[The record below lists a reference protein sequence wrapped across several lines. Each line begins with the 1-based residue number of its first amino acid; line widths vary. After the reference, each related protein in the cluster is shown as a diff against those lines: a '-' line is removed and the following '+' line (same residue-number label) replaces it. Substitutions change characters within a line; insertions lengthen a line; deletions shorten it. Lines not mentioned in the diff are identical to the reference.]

1 MFYISCDGQNTS
13 TITHKRNR
21 YFGTQKQ
28 IENMVKDLGK
38 YTMECG
44 LIYLNSLLRNSIL
57 YGAEAMLNIKEND
70 FRQLEQIEEEQM
82 RLLFKTD
89 RSCPIHLLYLEA
101 GHTPARFQIKRMQIN
116 MFQYILKQKENSTL
130 YSMLMEQTKKP
141 VKNDFYSSVIIF
153 LKEFGITKQIE
164 EIKLMKRKEFKQ
176 IVKIQCTKA
185 AFSYLI
191 EKQSSGSKGKTIKYI
206 SLRMADYL
214 LPEANI
220 SLQDQRDIFS
230 IRC

>member
-1 MFYISCDGQNTS
+1 MWTDIFEFSLKKQYFIWSRGNVK
-13 TITHKRNR
+13 HKRKR
-21 YFGTQKQ
+21 F
-28 IENMVKDLGK
+28 
-38 YTMECG
+38 
-44 LIYLNSLLRNSIL
+44 
-57 YGAEAMLNIKEND
+57 
-70 FRQLEQIEEEQM
+70 QIEEEQM

-130 YSMLMEQTKKP
+130 YSMLMEQTKTP

>member
-1 MFYISCDGQNTS
+1 
-13 TITHKRNR
+13 
-21 YFGTQKQ
+21 
-28 IENMVKDLGK
+28 MVKDLGK

-141 VKNDFYSSVIIF
+141 VKNYFYSSVIIF

-185 AFSYLI
+185 AFSSLK
-191 EKQSSGSKGKTIKYI
+191 EKQSSGTKGKTIKYV
-206 SLRMADYL
+206 SL
-214 LPEANI
+214 
-220 SLQDQRDIFS
+220 
-230 IRC
+230 